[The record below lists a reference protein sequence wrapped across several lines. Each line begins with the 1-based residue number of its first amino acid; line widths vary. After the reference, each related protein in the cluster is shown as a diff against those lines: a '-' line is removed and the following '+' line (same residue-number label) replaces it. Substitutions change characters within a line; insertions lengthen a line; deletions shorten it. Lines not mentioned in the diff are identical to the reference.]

1 MTQTVAARAFVAMCG
16 VVAFYAAPASAEV
29 PFITDDPGVLAPN
42 EFDGL
47 VYGDGTWTGSRLE
60 GEVGIDAALGIVEGV
75 EIGVIVPLVRIDD
88 EPDRIAIGDLA
99 VGTKVSLYDQAGF
112 AVALAPA
119 LNIPFG
125 AGERKHVGLDLPVWV
140 GFQAAEWSITGGGGA
155 GLSSDEDG
163 GDLAFA
169 GIVASRRIAANVSLG
184 AEFYAQSAE
193 TGGKPLYLAG
203 PGIAWDFAPGLTLA
217 AGAHGVLA
225 HRRENGRVNVFLALR
240 LSR

>member
-1 MTQTVAARAFVAMCG
+1 MCG

-29 PFITDDPGVLAPN
+29 PFITDDPGVLTPS

-60 GEVGIDAALGIVEGV
+60 GEVGIDAALGIVEGI

-125 AGERKHVGLDLPVWV
+125 AGERKHVG
-140 GFQAAEWSITGGGGA
+140 
-155 GLSSDEDG
+155 
-163 GDLAFA
+163 
-169 GIVASRRIAANVSLG
+169 
-184 AEFYAQSAE
+184 
-193 TGGKPLYLAG
+193 
-203 PGIAWDFAPGLTLA
+203 
-217 AGAHGVLA
+217 
-225 HRRENGRVNVFLALR
+225 
-240 LSR
+240 

>member
-1 MTQTVAARAFVAMCG
+1 MTQTVAARAFVALCG

-99 VGTKVSLYDQAGF
+99 VGAKVSLYDQAGF

-184 AEFYAQSAE
+184 AESTRRAPKPAASPFISRGPGSPGISPRVSHWPQARTACSP
-193 TGGKPLYLAG
+193 TGGRTAG
-203 PGIAWDFAPGLTLA
+203 
-217 AGAHGVLA
+217 
-225 HRRENGRVNVFLALR
+225 
-240 LSR
+240 